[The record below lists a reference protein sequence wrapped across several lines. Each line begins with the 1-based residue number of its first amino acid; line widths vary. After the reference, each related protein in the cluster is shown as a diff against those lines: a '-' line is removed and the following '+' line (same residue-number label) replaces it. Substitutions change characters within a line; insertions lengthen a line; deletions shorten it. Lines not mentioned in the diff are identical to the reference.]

1 MVPPL
6 REGEFGIIEGLM
18 RDSWPLRSKRHL
30 AGADHGHI
38 CSFCVYVL
46 CSYTLKKLTSIQPT
60 RPGRG
65 PELAIL
71 LENQGQFE

>member
-1 MVPPL
+1 MVPLL

-38 CSFCVYVL
+38 CGFCVRIMFLYFKETHK
-46 CSYTLKKLTSIQPT
+46 YTTNKARTGAGACNSFRKS
-60 RPGRG
+60 G
-65 PELAIL
+65 AI
-71 LENQGQFE
+71 